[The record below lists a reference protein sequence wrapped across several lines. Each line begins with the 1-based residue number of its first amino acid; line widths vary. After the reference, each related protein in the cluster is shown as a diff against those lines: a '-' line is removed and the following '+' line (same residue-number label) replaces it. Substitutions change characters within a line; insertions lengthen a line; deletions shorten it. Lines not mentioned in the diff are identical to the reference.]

1 MKAISL
7 KIDDPIFVETEKILS
22 ITKKP
27 RNRYVNEAIA
37 YYNKV
42 QKRKIVEQKLA
53 MEYRMMKAEM
63 MAIPKE
69 ADHLKQ

>member
-7 KIDDPIFVETEKILS
+7 KIDDPLFVETEKILS

-53 MEYRMMKAEM
+53 MEYRLMKAELS
-63 MAIPKE
+63 ALQKE
-69 ADHLKQ
+69 PGHLK

>member
-7 KIDDPIFVETEKILS
+7 KIDDPLFVETEKILS

-42 QKRKIVEQKLA
+42 QKRKIVERKLA

-69 ADHLKQ
+69 REHTE

>member
-7 KIDDPIFVETEKILS
+7 KIDDPLFVETEKILS

-53 MEYRMMKAEM
+53 MEYRLIKAELS
-63 MAIPKE
+63 ALQKE
-69 ADHLKQ
+69 TGHLK

>member
-1 MKAISL
+1 MKAITL
-7 KIDDPIFVETEKILS
+7 KIDDPLFVETEKIIS

-53 MEYRMMKAEM
+53 MEYRMIQAES
-63 MAIPKE
+63 MANRKMSE
-69 ADHLKQ
+69 N

>member
-1 MKAISL
+1 MKAITL
-7 KIDDPIFVETEKILS
+7 KIEDPLFLETEKILS

-53 MEYRMMKAEM
+53 MEYRIIQAESMEMKKMSEN
-63 MAIPKE
+63 
-69 ADHLKQ
+69 